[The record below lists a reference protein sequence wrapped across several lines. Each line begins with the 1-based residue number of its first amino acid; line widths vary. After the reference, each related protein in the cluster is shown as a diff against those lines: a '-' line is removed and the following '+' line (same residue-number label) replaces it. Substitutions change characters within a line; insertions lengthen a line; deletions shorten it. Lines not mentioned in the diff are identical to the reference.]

1 MAHILKPLA
10 DFNFDDSDQFAKIN
24 PIYNVWAYWREFVQN
39 MTTRMN
45 LPVLTMPLLK
55 ITPQKPVQAKANQRN
70 IKGNAMPRKKTN
82 A

>member
-1 MAHILKPLA
+1 
-10 DFNFDDSDQFAKIN
+10 
-24 PIYNVWAYWREFVQN
+24 

-45 LPVLTMPLLK
+45 LPVLTIPLLK

-70 IKGNAMPRKKTN
+70 IKGNATPRKKTN